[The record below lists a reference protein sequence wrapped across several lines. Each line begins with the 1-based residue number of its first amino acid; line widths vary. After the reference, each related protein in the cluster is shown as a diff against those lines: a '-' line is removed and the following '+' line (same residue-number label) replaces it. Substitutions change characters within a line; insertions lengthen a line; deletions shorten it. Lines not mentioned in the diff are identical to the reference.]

1 MNIEL
6 IKIEPLS
13 PSLAIG
19 RPHPPSIPENCY
31 WALAIEDS
39 GKFYYWGRGISLP
52 ISEEDYE
59 LVRANP
65 KLFLGSTSDR
75 LNQRINF
82 LSNKN
87 NYNPTNNIKIESK
100 LL

>member
-13 PSLAIG
+13 PALAIG
-19 RPHPPSIPENCY
+19 IPRPQAIPENCY

-39 GKFYYWGRGISLP
+39 GKLYYWARGISLP
-52 ISEEDYE
+52 ISDEDYE

-65 KLFLGSTSDR
+65 KLFLGSTSNS

-82 LSNKN
+82 LSTTN

>member
-1 MNIEL
+1 M
-6 IKIEPLS
+6 
-13 PSLAIG
+13 
-19 RPHPPSIPENCY
+19 
-31 WALAIEDS
+31 
-39 GKFYYWGRGISLP
+39 P

-82 LSNKN
+82 LSTTN
-87 NYNPTNNIKIESK
+87 NYNLENNIKIESK

>member
-13 PSLAIG
+13 PSLASG
-19 RPHPPSIPENCY
+19 TPRPPATPENCY

-39 GKFYYWGRGISLP
+39 GKFYFWGRGISLP
-52 ISEEDYE
+52 ISKEDY
-59 LVRANP
+59 VMVKANP
-65 KLFLGSTSDR
+65 KLFWGSTSDQ

-82 LSNKN
+82 LSQN
-87 NYNPTNNIKIESK
+87 N
-100 LL
+100 